1 MNGRARLVAGAAVIV
16 ALVFVALAVWLALT
30 SVTTADYPPLT
41 IDDRTVGGPY
51 SLTTY
56 SGNRIGGATACILAA
71 VVATC
76 VAVTRVLPR
85 RRRGDT
91 GVDGVSPPSPR

>member
-1 MNGRARLVAGAAVIV
+1 MNARRHLVAGVAVVV

-56 SGNRIGGATACILAA
+56 SGNRIGGATACVLAA
-71 VVATC
+71 VIATY

-85 RRRGDT
+85 RRGDT
-91 GVDGVSPPSPR
+91 GAGALSPPSPR